1 MRVYEEAPPAIRAGE
16 LEVAGRRASGRL
28 LPYAGGNDGAGM
40 RFDPIDRAFS
50 PPEPDARVA
59 VGPHDPARWRA
70 PLTRVPAGPLLIGPG
85 SPAEEIWGAYSAATA
100 AAREAGRAAYL
111 LDPAPGGLPPGPGTG
126 FVVVCAWSGSTEPLD
141 ALSGAARSGFEAG
154 LLLPAIPGWT
164 DDPAVLEEILSSAE
178 AAGARFVAPV
188 APRFEGDAR
197 RRMVEA
203 RGESSGIG
211 FGFFERIHHLDWDAA
226 LPATLTTIRTAVRDR
241 GLTTLPSRPWG
252 SAEPAGN
259 ALAAARLEERAAAV
273 SDDHRLALLHAAAR
287 WIDESGRDLRAV
299 LAEGNFRKVFPFAP
313 EIATEAE
320 EALRAAEKALM
331 QAETP

>member
-1 MRVYEEAPPAIRAGE
+1 MRVYEEAAPAIRVGE

-28 LPYAGGNDGAGM
+28 LPYAGGNDGAGI
-40 RFDPIDRAFS
+40 RFDPIDRAFGA
-50 PPEPDARVA
+50 PEPDARVA
-59 VGPHDPARWRA
+59 VGPHEPARWRA
-70 PLTRVPAGPLLIGPG
+70 PLSRVPPGPLLIGPC
-85 SPAEEIWGAYSAATA
+85 SPAEEIWGAYSAAAA

-111 LDPAPGGLPPGPGTG
+111 LDPAPAGLPPGRGSG
-126 FVVVCAWSGSTEPLD
+126 FVVVCAWSSSSEPLD
-141 ALSGAARSGFEAG
+141 ALSGAVRAGFESG

-164 DDPAVLEEILSSAE
+164 DDPALLEEILSAAQ

-188 APRFEGDAR
+188 APRCDGDAR

-203 RGESSGIG
+203 RGESS
-211 FGFFERIHHLDWDAA
+211 GFFERIHHLDWDAA
-226 LPATLTTIRTAVRDR
+226 LPATLATIRTAARDH
-241 GLTTLPSRPWG
+241 GLATLPGRPWG
-252 SAEPAGN
+252 ASEPAGN

-299 LAEGNFRKVFPFAP
+299 VAEGNFRKVFPFAP

-320 EALRAAEKALM
+320 KAL
-331 QAETP
+331 AESP